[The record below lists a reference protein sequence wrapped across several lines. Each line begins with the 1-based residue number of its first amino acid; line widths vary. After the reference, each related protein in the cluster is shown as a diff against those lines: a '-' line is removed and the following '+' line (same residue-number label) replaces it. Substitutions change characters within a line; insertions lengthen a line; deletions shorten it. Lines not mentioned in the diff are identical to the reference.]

1 MNKRELQYFNDHI
14 NEQLNRLIK
23 IKKFH
28 IPMFSGRPN
37 RTTIISL
44 DEIINLKILLETCQD
59 SATFI
64 KKI

>member
-1 MNKRELQYFNDHI
+1 MNKENLQYFNDNI
-14 NEQLNRLIK
+14 NEQLNGLRK

-28 IPMFSGRPN
+28 IPMFSGRPK
-37 RTTIISL
+37 RTTIINL

-64 KKI
+64 KNI